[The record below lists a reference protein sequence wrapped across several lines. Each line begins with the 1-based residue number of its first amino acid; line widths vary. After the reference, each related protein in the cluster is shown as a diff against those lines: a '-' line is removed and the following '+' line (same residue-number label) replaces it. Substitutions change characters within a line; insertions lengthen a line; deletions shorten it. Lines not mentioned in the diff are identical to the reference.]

1 MKTEQS
7 VIAAPYAEAL
17 LKLAH
22 QEGGDKLGDA
32 VLTDLTLM
40 NAVMSSSPDFE
51 KILDHPSIP
60 LEEKR
65 KAIVATF
72 KPKVSELSLRLV
84 ELLLDKRRMGLLRS
98 IENQYQELMN
108 SYKNIAKADLICAEP
123 LTDKAIADIKARLTE
138 HVGKKL
144 DMTVKVD
151 PSLIGGVVLRM
162 GDQVMDGSLRGK
174 LRNLER
180 TLLSV

>member
-17 LKLAH
+17 LKAAH
-22 QEGGDKLGDA
+22 KEGGDKLGDT
-32 VLTDLTLM
+32 VLSDLALINT
-40 NAVMSSSPDFE
+40 VISSSPDFG
-51 KILDHPSIP
+51 KILNHPGIP
-60 LEEKR
+60 LSDKR
-65 KAIVATF
+65 KAIIETF
-72 KPKVSELSLRLV
+72 KSRVSDLALRLI
-84 ELLLDKRRMGLLRS
+84 ELLLDKRRLGLLRS
-98 IENQYQELMN
+98 IEHEYHELTN
-108 SYKNIAKADLICAEP
+108 KYKNIAKADLICAEP
-123 LTDKAIADIKARLTE
+123 LNDKAIADIKARLAE

-144 DMTVKVD
+144 EVTVKVD

-180 TLLSV
+180 ALLSV